1 MVSVGHPGI
10 SPTLTAGRRLRR
22 QSDEMYDIENAR
34 AGDAGARVG
43 TTGRLSTCCI
53 PSGPGTQHLPESDVQ
68 RVTNASAAGLL
79 KPFSCA
85 INLQKT
91 AAVRT
96 YTAMMMTTTEPT
108 VYSVARTSWLCLV
121 AWPSCRPLGLAASWR
136 YIGRAGLRRASEED
150 YHSFRRPSH
159 FTISIGPES
168 GSGLVVGPTL
178 NGGAWSAR
186 AMTACGTRPTFNG

>member
-1 MVSVGHPGI
+1 MGESVPKR
-10 SPTLTAGRRLRR
+10 SPFGGLLFLYIGLAPDRLRLR
-22 QSDEMYDIENAR
+22 IPVSGGNVSSPGR
-34 AGDAGARVG
+34 
-43 TTGRLSTCCI
+43 TGI
-53 PSGPGTQHLPESDVQ
+53 QHLPESDVQ

-178 NGGAWSAR
+178 NEGAWSAR